1 VVAIAPS
8 LLAADLLHLGEE
20 VRAAAQA
27 GADRLHLDI
36 MDGRFV
42 PNISFGP
49 AVVEAVR
56 QVTELPLEAHLM
68 IEEPHRYVDTFVA
81 AGATTVQVHVEN
93 TPHLHR
99 TVAHIKDLGARAG
112 VVLNPATPVEAI
124 GEILPDV
131 DMVLVMTVN
140 PGFGGQRFI
149 ASTTGKIRRL
159 AELIAARH
167 PRCELEV
174 DGGID
179 GESAPLAVAAG
190 ATVLVAGTAVFRAP
204 GGIAAGLA
212 ALAQAAQRFTGA
224 LPRKE
229 KGCPVPR

>member
-1 VVAIAPS
+1 MIAIAPS
-8 LLAADLLHLGEE
+8 LLAADFLHLADE
-20 VRAAAQA
+20 VRGAAQA

-49 AVVEAVR
+49 AVVAAVR
-56 QVTELPLEAHLM
+56 GAIGLPLEAHLM
-68 IEEPHRYVDTFVA
+68 IEEPQRYVQDFVA

-99 TVAHIKDLGARAG
+99 TVAFIKDLGARAG
-112 VVLNPATPVEAI
+112 VVLNPATPLEAI
-124 GEILPDV
+124 SEILGDV
-131 DMVLVMTVN
+131 DIVLAMTVN

-149 ASTTGKIRRL
+149 ASTLAKIRRL
-159 AELIAARH
+159 AALIAERH
-167 PRCELEV
+167 PGCELEV

-179 GESAPLAVAAG
+179 VETAPAVVAAG

-204 GGIAAGLA
+204 GGIAAGMA
-212 ALAQAAQRFTGA
+212 ALAQAAGLA
-224 LPRKE
+224 PSAPAH
-229 KGCPVPR
+229 KGE